1 MKSILTAPRTV
12 CFDARPALAA
22 GDEPLSDIL
31 QLAESLGDADTLEV
45 IAPFDPRPLYDALHQ
60 RGFRVR
66 PALLD
71 AGTQAWHT
79 RFTRV
84 DISDEHTVAGVRSR
98 HAATA
103 AVFATFG
110 LDSCCGGAH
119 TLAFAAR
126 AQGVDLLHL
135 LATLQKAAL
144 VSDTLNDQ

>member
-1 MKSILTAPRTV
+1 MNAISTAPRTIT
-12 CFDARPALAA
+12 FDARPAIAA
-22 GDEPLSDIL
+22 GEEPLSDIL
-31 QLAESLGDADTLEV
+31 KLSETLVDGDTLEV
-45 IAPFDPRPLYDALHQ
+45 IAPFDPRPLYDTLSA

-66 PALLD
+66 PATNE
-71 AGTQAWHT
+71 ASTSAWHT

-98 HAATA
+98 HPATA

-135 LATLQKAAL
+135 LATLQQAAL
-144 VSDTLNDQ
+144 HNDGVPQQ